1 MPSSEILVLRSEGE
15 PVRLAPSDSVAASS
29 VGRGWQRLT
38 AEHQHL
44 PPAESDGHLD
54 GDLLSVQLDPPREL
68 QLWRGDRERRVA
80 LRPHDVLQVPSGE
93 RARLA
98 WTERSE
104 VVNLLLAPEEAAL
117 VDEVAVVQDPVVAH
131 LAHAL
136 LAALALPPSAGEPLF
151 VDGVDQA
158 LRAHLRSRRAPRPVP
173 SRVLSRRELDRVDDL
188 IAADL
193 TAALRVEDLAAQ
205 IPMSPAHFSRAFKLA
220 TGTTPHAH
228 VMRHRLEAARRL
240 LATTPRDLGHI
251 AERTGFADASH
262 LSRQVRRHLGVTPGE
277 YRRSHRP

>member
-1 MPSSEILVLRSEGE
+1 MPSSQILVLRSLGE
-15 PVRLAPSDSVAASS
+15 PVRLAPSGSVVASS
-29 VGRGWQRLT
+29 GGRGWEGLT

-54 GDLLSVQLDPPREL
+54 GDLLSVQLNPPPEL
-68 QLWRGDRERRVA
+68 HLWREGRERRVP

-93 RARLA
+93 RAHLA
-98 WTERSE
+98 WTGRSE
-104 VVNLLLAPEEAAL
+104 VLNLLLPPEGAAL
-117 VDEVAVVQDPVVAH
+117 FDEVAVVQDPVVGH

-151 VDGVDQA
+151 VDGIHQA
-158 LRAHLRSRRAPRPVP
+158 LRAHLRSRQAPRPVR

-193 TAALRVEDLAAQ
+193 TAALRVDDLAAQ
-205 IPMSPAHFSRAFKLA
+205 VPMSPAHFSRAFKLA
-220 TGTTPHAH
+220 TGVTPHAH
-228 VMRHRLEAARRL
+228 VMRRRVEAARRL
-240 LATTPRDLGHI
+240 VATTPHGLGHL

-262 LSRQVRRHLGVTPGE
+262 LARHFRRHVGVTPGE
-277 YRRSHRP
+277 YRRWHRS